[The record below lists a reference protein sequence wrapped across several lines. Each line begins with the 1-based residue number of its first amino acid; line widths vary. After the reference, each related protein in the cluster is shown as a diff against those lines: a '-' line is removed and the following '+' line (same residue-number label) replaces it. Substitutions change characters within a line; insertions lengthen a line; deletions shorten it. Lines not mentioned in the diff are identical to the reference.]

1 MGDERRERE
10 AKMADEEVP
19 SRDAIFVKC
28 WRSGEVGLL
37 NSVQEL

>member
-1 MGDERRERE
+1 MGEERRERE

-19 SRDAIFVKC
+19 SRDAISVEC
-28 WRSGEVGLL
+28 WRSGVAGLL